1 MKNHFLL
8 NFFRNI
14 FFIWIYVSSL
24 IFSVY
29 TLSDK
34 WSYQKIE
41 FHQQNIIIYI
51 FIYLFSII
59 PLPFFKTKIE
69 KPSDY
74 VNLYLYFFTYIPSV
88 VVPFFLR
95 KTNSFEFEYI
105 IYLIVLTLSI
115 IYLLKNNTRKFLILN
130 SLKPLNKNFF
140 FFLIFLIY
148 SISTISFITSFGL
161 KFNIPS
167 FSEIYDIREEYKE
180 VTRGNIITR
189 YLVGWIGYILNIFL
203 FIYGLSKRNKF
214 LIIFTIIF
222 QIYIFSLMALKSHLA
237 TFILAYIL
245 YLYFKK
251 YNKIR
256 FNLFL
261 FLLSTSVILFSI
273 LDLIIGEDI
282 FQTLVIRRI
291 MIVPSQLSYFHF
303 EFFIHNEKTYWAY
316 SFLKYINEYSYN
328 APPPNIIGN
337 KYFNKPNMTAV
348 VNFFIEGYTAFGYFG
363 VIIVTII
370 FKKLMQIIDY
380 IYVYKTNRSNL
391 LIVSVLSITNIFN
404 STSIFTL
411 ILTHGILILII
422 IYSITPFFNNKKK
435 HEYSSHL

>member
-1 MKNHFLL
+1 
-8 NFFRNI
+8 
-14 FFIWIYVSSL
+14 
-24 IFSVY
+24 
-29 TLSDK
+29 
-34 WSYQKIE
+34 
-41 FHQQNIIIYI
+41 
-51 FIYLFSII
+51 
-59 PLPFFKTKIE
+59 
-69 KPSDY
+69 
-74 VNLYLYFFTYIPSV
+74 
-88 VVPFFLR
+88 
-95 KTNSFEFEYI
+95 
-105 IYLIVLTLSI
+105 
-115 IYLLKNNTRKFLILN
+115 
-130 SLKPLNKNFF
+130 
-140 FFLIFLIY
+140 
-148 SISTISFITSFGL
+148 
-161 KFNIPS
+161 
-167 FSEIYDIREEYKE
+167 
-180 VTRGNIITR
+180 
-189 YLVGWIGYILNIFL
+189 
-203 FIYGLSKRNKF
+203 
-214 LIIFTIIF
+214 
-222 QIYIFSLMALKSHLA
+222 MALKSHLA

-328 APPPNIIGN
+328 TPPPNIIGN